1 MSTRTTR
8 LDLRYEQQKCH
19 NIIVAPSRT
28 AILFSGVL
36 LLGVFKIPSSCS
48 VSLSEVADR
57 GFPLFLQ
64 AIFGSGCSEFGD
76 CNLAICQVRARRRG
90 AANPGRN
97 PASAAQMKSLS
108 NQPISLLSL
117 FSERHYLAFAA

>member
-1 MSTRTTR
+1 MSQLTQHHRGPVENR
-8 LDLRYEQQKCH
+8 HSVFGR
-19 NIIVAPSRT
+19 AAAR
-28 AILFSGVL
+28 GVQDSFEL
-36 LLGVFKIPSSCS
+36 
-48 VSLSEVADR
+48 LSEVADR

-117 FSERHYLAFAA
+117 FSERHYLAS